1 MRHQP
6 FMRPAAILPGWLIL
20 VTLLAIIIGVPVI
33 SRLTSAQPKLPRQAG
48 SDDAQVL
55 QIVTPHVEQIR
66 YEFGRAFEAWHAD
79 KYKQP
84 VSIDWRT
91 LGGTTEIRKQLEAQI
106 TAAVAA
112 GAFTVAPPRKLLAP
126 TRSER
131 DNRDLPEL
139 IIDPAKA
146 DMPDLFFGGGSFEH
160 TAVKGGLVLTATI
173 DGKPGTKA
181 RARLTAPPISPWKS
195 EELTEIYGENKV
207 GVERLFDPDQ
217 HWFGVALSGFG
228 IIFNRDLIQEMNISE
243 PTQFADLGNPKLI
256 GRVALADPR
265 QSGSVATLYDS
276 ILNKEGWDKGWRIL
290 REMAANAR
298 YFSASSIQPPMDVAQ
313 GECIMGV
320 AIDFYG
326 RGQSQAVVARGGDV
340 AKSRL
345 VYIDPPG
352 ATYVDADPISIV
364 NGAKNA
370 TLAQRFVEF
379 CMTKEA
385 QALWQFAP
393 RGEGRDQKPGL
404 GPVEYRLRRMPAR
417 RVMYEQYLDQ
427 FTDRTNP
434 FDIAINAPL
443 RGWRDLLGPLF
454 GAFAV
459 DTRSEMVEA
468 WKLLNQA
475 RTTPS
480 FPPQALQQMEAAF
493 YAMPTHTLFSDG
505 TLGKG
510 DTARSF
516 KAGDQV
522 PLTEASYPLIS
533 TDTGRFRDAE
543 KGTRTRIAFTKFFRQ
558 QYQQVIDLAQQNGL

>member
-1 MRHQP
+1 
-6 FMRPAAILPGWLIL
+6 MRPAAIIPGWLIL
-20 VTLLAIIIGVPVI
+20 VSLLAIIIGVPVI
-33 SRLTSAQPKLPRQAG
+33 SRLASAKPSLPRQTSSG
-48 SDDAQVL
+48 ETPIL

-66 YEFGRAFEAWHAD
+66 FEFGRAFEAWHIA
-79 KYKQP
+79 KYNQP
-84 VSIDWRT
+84 VRIDWRT

-112 GAFTVAPPRKLLAP
+112 GAYTVLPPRKLLAP
-126 TRSER
+126 TRAER
-131 DNRDLPEL
+131 DTPSLPEL

-160 TAVKGGLVLTATI
+160 TAVKGGLILTATI
-173 DGKPGTKA
+173 DGKPTTKA
-181 RARLTAPPISPWKS
+181 RARLTAPPVNPWS
-195 EELTEIYGENKV
+195 TEDLTAIYGENKV
-207 GVERLFDPDQ
+207 GVERLYDPDQ

-228 IIFNRDLIQEMNISE
+228 IIFNRDLLQELNISE
-243 PTQFADLGNPKLI
+243 PTRFADLGNPKLI

-276 ILNKEGWDKGWRIL
+276 ILNKEGWDQGWRIL

-340 AKSRL
+340 SQSRL

-370 TLAQRFVEF
+370 VIAQRFVEF
-379 CMTKEA
+379 CMTEQA

-393 RGEGRDQKPGL
+393 QGTANSESPRL
-404 GPVEYRLRRMPAR
+404 GPIEYRLRRMPAR
-417 RVMYEQYLDQ
+417 RSMYDTYLDQ

-459 DTRSEMVEA
+459 DTRSEMVTA
-468 WKLLNQA
+468 WRLLNQA
-475 RTTPS
+475 RNNPN
-480 FPPQALQQMEAAF
+480 FPPEPLQEMEIAF

-510 DTARSF
+510 DTAKSF

-522 PLTEASYPLIS
+522 PLTEATYALIS
-533 TDTGRFRDAE
+533 TDTGRFRDPE
-543 KGTRTRIAFTKFFRQ
+543 KGTRARIAFTRFFRQ
-558 QYQQVIDLAQQNGL
+558 QYQKVIDLAQQNGL